1 MKDLRCIE
9 TIRIENNIAHNIH
22 YHQARF
28 GRTRKELW
36 SALEPI
42 ELNKEINAPTK
53 ALYKC
58 RITYGQKIEKIEYLP
73 YAKKLPQ
80 SFALIESDLDYS
92 YKFAD
97 RSVIENLKAQIE
109 QEDIIITKEGYLTDT
124 SIANIALLEGEE
136 WFTPKRALL
145 CGTMRAKLLDE
156 GLIKEKDIKID
167 DLEKYTNFALI
178 NAMLG
183 FEIINRV
190 KIIKEAQCLK
200 IF

>member
-9 TIRIENNIAHNIH
+9 TIKIEHNIAHNIR

-28 GRTRKELW
+28 DRTRKELW
-36 SALEPI
+36 GAKEPI
-42 ELNKEINAPTK
+42 ELSREIDAPTE

-58 RITYGQKIEKIEYLP
+58 RITYGEKIEKIEYLP
-73 YAKKLPQ
+73 YVKKLPQ
-80 SFALIESDLDYS
+80 SFVLVESELDYS

-97 RSVIENLKAQIE
+97 RSAIEALKVQGE
-109 QEDIIITKEGYLTDT
+109 QKEIIITKKGYLTDT
-124 SIANIALLEGEE
+124 SIANIAFFNGKE

-145 CGTMRAKLLDE
+145 RGTMRAKLLDE
-156 GLIKEKDIKID
+156 GLIKEEDIKIE

-183 FEIINRV
+183 FEIINRA
-190 KIIKEAQCLK
+190 KIEREAQCLK

>member
-9 TIRIENNIAHNIH
+9 TIKIEHNIAHNIH

-28 GRTRKELW
+28 DRTRKELW
-36 SALEPI
+36 GAQEPI
-42 ELNKEINAPTK
+42 ELSKEINAPTQ

-58 RITYGQKIEKIEYLP
+58 RITYGEKIEKIEYLP
-73 YAKKLPQ
+73 YVKKLPQ
-80 SFALIESDLDYS
+80 SFTLVESELDYR

-97 RSVIENLKAQIE
+97 RSAIEALKAQKE
-109 QEDIIITKEGYLTDT
+109 QEEIIITKKGYLADT
-124 SIANIALLEGEE
+124 SIANIALLKGGE

-145 CGTMRAKLLDE
+145 LGTMRAKLLDE
-156 GLIKEKDIKID
+156 GFIKEKDIKIE

-183 FEIINRV
+183 FEIINRA
-190 KIIKEAQCLK
+190 KIEREAQCLK

>member
-9 TIRIENNIAHNIH
+9 TIRIEHNIAHNIR

-28 GRTRKELW
+28 DRTRKELW
-36 SALEPI
+36 GAQESI
-42 ELNKEINAPTK
+42 ELSKEINAPTE

-58 RITYGQKIEKIEYLP
+58 RITYSQGIEKIEYLP
-73 YAKKLPQ
+73 YVKKLPQ
-80 SFALIESDLDYS
+80 SFVLVESELDYS

-97 RSVIENLKAQIE
+97 RSAIEALKVQGE
-109 QEDIIITKEGYLTDT
+109 QKEIIITKKGYLTDT
-124 SIANIALLEGEE
+124 SIANIAFLNGKE

-145 CGTMRAKLLDE
+145 HGTMRAKLLDG
-156 GLIKEKDIKID
+156 GLIKEKDIKIE

-183 FEIINRV
+183 FEIINRA
-190 KIIKEAQCLK
+190 KIEREAQCLK

>member
-9 TIRIENNIAHNIH
+9 TIRIEHNIAHNIH

-28 GRTRKELW
+28 DRTRKELW
-36 SALEPI
+36 GARESI
-42 ELNKEINAPTK
+42 ELSKEINAPTE

-58 RITYGQKIEKIEYLP
+58 RITYGEKIERIEYLP
-73 YAKKLPQ
+73 YVKKLPQ
-80 SFALIESDLDYS
+80 SFTLVESELDYN

-97 RSVIENLKAQIE
+97 RSAIEALKI
-109 QEDIIITKEGYLTDT
+109 QEEIIITKKGYLTDT

-145 CGTMRAKLLDE
+145 RGTMRAKLLDE
-156 GLIKEKDIKID
+156 GLIKERDIKIE

-190 KIIKEAQCLK
+190 KIEREAQCLK

>member
-9 TIRIENNIAHNIH
+9 TIKIEHNIAHNIH

-28 GRTRKELW
+28 DRTRKELW
-36 SALEPI
+36 GAQESI
-42 ELNKEINAPTK
+42 ELSKEINAPTQ

-58 RITYGQKIEKIEYLP
+58 RITYGEKIEKIEYLP
-73 YAKKLPQ
+73 YVKKLPQ
-80 SFALIESDLDYS
+80 SFTLVESELDYR

-97 RSVIENLKAQIE
+97 RSAIEALKAQKE
-109 QEDIIITKEGYLTDT
+109 QEEIIITKKGYLTDT
-124 SIANIALLEGEE
+124 SIANIALLKGEE

-145 CGTMRAKLLDE
+145 RGTMRAKLLDK
-156 GLIKEKDIKID
+156 GLIKEKDIKIE

-183 FEIINRV
+183 FEIINRA
-190 KIIKEAQCLK
+190 KIEREAQCLK

>member
-9 TIRIENNIAHNIH
+9 TIRIEHNIAHNIH

-28 GRTRKELW
+28 DRTRKELW
-36 SALEPI
+36 GARESI
-42 ELNKEINAPTK
+42 ELSKEINAPTE

-58 RITYGQKIEKIEYLP
+58 RITYGEKIERIEYLP
-73 YAKKLPQ
+73 YVKKLPQ
-80 SFALIESDLDYS
+80 SFTLVESELDYN

-97 RSVIENLKAQIE
+97 RSAIEALKI
-109 QEDIIITKEGYLTDT
+109 QEEIIITKKGYLTDT

-145 CGTMRAKLLDE
+145 RGTMRAKLLDE
-156 GLIKEKDIKID
+156 GFIKEKDIKIE
-167 DLEKYTNFALI
+167 DLGKYTNFALI

-183 FEIINRV
+183 FEIINKA
-190 KIIKEAQCLK
+190 KIEREAQCLK

>member
-9 TIRIENNIAHNIH
+9 TIKIEHNIAHNIH

-28 GRTRKELW
+28 DRTRKELW
-36 SALEPI
+36 GAQEPI
-42 ELNKEINAPTK
+42 ELSKEINAPTE

-58 RITYGQKIEKIEYLP
+58 RITYGEKIEKIEYLP
-73 YAKKLPQ
+73 YVKKLPQ
-80 SFALIESDLDYS
+80 SFTLVESELDYR

-97 RSVIENLKAQIE
+97 RSAIEALKI
-109 QEDIIITKEGYLTDT
+109 QEEIIITKKGYLTDT
-124 SIANIALLEGEE
+124 SIANIALLKGEE
-136 WFTPKRALL
+136 WFTPKKALL
-145 CGTMRAKLLDE
+145 RGTMRAKLLDG
-156 GLIKEKDIKID
+156 GLIKEKDIKIE

-183 FEIINRV
+183 FEIINRA
-190 KIIKEAQCLK
+190 KIEREAQCLK

>member
-9 TIRIENNIAHNIH
+9 TIRIDNNIAHNIH

-28 GRTRKELW
+28 DRTRKELW
-36 SALEPI
+36 GAQEPI
-42 ELNKEINAPTK
+42 ELNKNIDAPTD
-53 ALYKC
+53 ALYRC

-73 YAKKLPQ
+73 YVKKIAQ
-80 SFALIESDLDYS
+80 SFALVESELDYS
-92 YKFAD
+92 YKFAN
-97 RSVIENLKAQIE
+97 RSAIEALKKQVE

-124 SIANIALLEGEE
+124 SIANIALLKGQE
-136 WFTPKRALL
+136 WFTPKRTLL
-145 CGTMRAKLLDE
+145 KGTMRAKLLDE
-156 GLIKEKDIKID
+156 GFIKEKDIKID
-167 DLEKYTNFALI
+167 DLEKYTNFALM

-190 KIIKEAQCLK
+190 KIVKEAQCLK

>member
-9 TIRIENNIAHNIH
+9 TIKIEHNIAHNIH

-28 GRTRKELW
+28 DRTRKELW
-36 SALEPI
+36 GAQESI
-42 ELNKEINAPTK
+42 ELSKEINAPTQ

-58 RITYGQKIEKIEYLP
+58 RITYGEKIEKIEYLP
-73 YAKKLPQ
+73 YVKKLPQ
-80 SFALIESDLDYS
+80 NFTLVESELDYR

-97 RSVIENLKAQIE
+97 RSAIEALKVQGE
-109 QEDIIITKEGYLTDT
+109 QKEIIITKKGYLTDT
-124 SIANIALLEGEE
+124 SIANIALLKGEE

-145 CGTMRAKLLDE
+145 CGTMRAKLLDK
-156 GLIKEKDIKID
+156 GLIKEKDIKIE

-183 FEIINRV
+183 FEIINRA
-190 KIIKEAQCLK
+190 KIEREAQCLK

>member
-9 TIRIENNIAHNIH
+9 TIKIEHNIAHNIH

-28 GRTRKELW
+28 DRTRKELW
-36 SALEPI
+36 GAQESI
-42 ELNKEINAPTK
+42 ELSKEINAPTQ

-58 RITYGQKIEKIEYLP
+58 RITYGEKIEKIEYLP
-73 YAKKLPQ
+73 YVKKLPQ
-80 SFALIESDLDYS
+80 SFTLVESELDYS

-97 RSVIENLKAQIE
+97 RSAIEALKVQGE
-109 QEDIIITKEGYLTDT
+109 QKEIIITKKGYLTDT
-124 SIANIALLEGEE
+124 SIANIALLKGEE

-145 CGTMRAKLLDE
+145 CGTMRAKLLDK
-156 GLIKEKDIKID
+156 GLIKEKDIKIE

-183 FEIINRV
+183 FEIINRA
-190 KIIKEAQCLK
+190 KIEREAQCLK